1 MKEVSAGGVVFNAEK
16 ILLLKKFNGGW
27 VLPKGHVKKGEVI
40 SETAIREVREETGV
54 KAEVGEYIDSITYEY
69 YNFRAMKRLKKTVH
83 WFVMYSNDMHL
94 IPLNEE
100 GFNDAKYIYY
110 EDAMNLILHKNERL
124 IIKKA
129 LDLVNKGE
137 GNEFFK

>member
-40 SETAIREVREETGV
+40 SETAIREVKEETGV
-54 KAEVGEYIDSITYEY
+54 TAEIGEYIDSITYEY
-69 YNFRAMKRLKKTVH
+69 YNFKAMKRLKKTVH
-83 WFVMYSNDMHL
+83 WFVMYSDDMHL

-100 GFNDAKYIYY
+100 GFNEARYIDY
-110 EDAMNLILHKNERL
+110 EKAINLILHKNERL

-129 LDLVNKGE
+129 LDIIKKGD
-137 GNEFFK
+137 NDEFFK